1 MTIAA
6 IQIGA
11 SDFGFQRPWHSYL
24 RDNDNNDI
32 EICTEV
38 EAEQIVLSGRH
49 AFRCYEM
56 IRNAAKCGAVTT
68 LLVSLQHR
76 SAPGMAGIWKVLKG
90 YPFINPLQ
98 FFLIF
103 LKAIMSNHLFV

>member
-11 SDFGFQRPWHSYL
+11 SDFGFQRPRHSYL
-24 RDNDNNDI
+24 RENDI

-49 AFRCYEM
+49 AFGGYEM
-56 IRNAAKCGAVTT
+56 IRNAAKCSDITT
-68 LLVSLQHR
+68 VLVSLQHR

-90 YPFINPLQ
+90 YPVVNPLQ
-98 FFLIF
+98 FFLTF
-103 LKAIMSNHLFV
+103 